1 MKNKKWIVILS
12 IVLVVLLAGG
22 SIFGYSQWQSAKKE
36 ERLKDAAKAWVSA
49 IEKQSFDKIPSL
61 VTSDSLKAAGY
72 TKETVVEKYDAIYGG
87 IGVSNMKIDYEIS
100 EDHTLSYTATFDTV
114 LGTISSIPYKT
125 KLVEDGD
132 TYKIDWTAELIFPG
146 MLSDDKIRYTVDEAQ
161 RGSIIDRNGKPLAFN
176 TTTYQAGVVP
186 QNLGEGQAR
195 TSKIAN
201 IAKQLGI
208 SAEFIEEQLSQS
220 WVQPDYFVPLKTLAY
235 GTEATVIDGVS
246 YQEVQTRAYPLA
258 DAAAQLTGYVGEVT
272 AEDIE
277 KDPTLQSGDI
287 IGRSG
292 LELTFNDELR
302 GENGGEIY
310 IETANGEKRATIQ
323 QVEKKDGQDIQV
335 TVDAQVQQVAF
346 DSLENA
352 AGSTVVMEPKSG
364 NLLALVSKPSF
375 DPNLFVVGI
384 TQEQYDVYNNDE
396 NKPFISRFSTRYAP
410 GSTFKPITASI
421 GLEAG
426 VTTVDKTREIS
437 GLQWQKDDSWG
448 NYKISRV
455 TETDVVNLETAL
467 VKSDN
472 IYFAQEVLE
481 MGEDTFREGLNK
493 LTFGENY
500 DLPLTMEPAQ
510 ISNEKSFGSEILL
523 ADTAYGQGQL
533 LMSPIQM
540 AANYSVFANDG
551 VLTYPKLLVDA
562 ESKTKE
568 VFAKETVDTIKPML
582 MKVVTSSEGTANSLK
597 GVGNLAAKTGTA
609 ELKGSQGER
618 GVENSL
624 IFAFD
629 ANDSSYLTVS
639 IVENHREVEKTA
651 TELIKPVIQFLEK
664 VQ

>member
-22 SIFGYSQWQSAKKE
+22 SVFGYSQWQSAKKE

-384 TQEQYDVYNNDE
+384 TQDQYDVYNNDE

>member
-1 MKNKKWIVILS
+1 M
-12 IVLVVLLAGG
+12 
-22 SIFGYSQWQSAKKE
+22 
-36 ERLKDAAKAWVSA
+36 
-49 IEKQSFDKIPSL
+49 
-61 VTSDSLKAAGY
+61 
-72 TKETVVEKYDAIYGG
+72 
-87 IGVSNMKIDYEIS
+87 
-100 EDHTLSYTATFDTV
+100 
-114 LGTISSIPYKT
+114 
-125 KLVEDGD
+125 
-132 TYKIDWTAELIFPG
+132 
-146 MLSDDKIRYTVDEAQ
+146 
-161 RGSIIDRNGKPLAFN
+161 
-176 TTTYQAGVVP
+176 
-186 QNLGEGQAR
+186 
-195 TSKIAN
+195 
-201 IAKQLGI
+201 
-208 SAEFIEEQLSQS
+208 
-220 WVQPDYFVPLKTLAY
+220 
-235 GTEATVIDGVS
+235 
-246 YQEVQTRAYPLA
+246 
-258 DAAAQLTGYVGEVT
+258 
-272 AEDIE
+272 
-277 KDPTLQSGDI
+277 
-287 IGRSG
+287 
-292 LELTFNDELR
+292 
-302 GENGGEIY
+302 
-310 IETANGEKRATIQ
+310 
-323 QVEKKDGQDIQV
+323 
-335 TVDAQVQQVAF
+335 
-346 DSLENA
+346 
-352 AGSTVVMEPKSG
+352 
-364 NLLALVSKPSF
+364 
-375 DPNLFVVGI
+375 
-384 TQEQYDVYNNDE
+384 
-396 NKPFISRFSTRYAP
+396 
-410 GSTFKPITASI
+410 
-421 GLEAG
+421 
-426 VTTVDKTREIS
+426 
-437 GLQWQKDDSWG
+437 G

>member
-1 MKNKKWIVILS
+1 MKNKKWIVIFS

-22 SIFGYSQWQSAKKE
+22 SVFGYSQWQSAKKE
-36 ERLKDAAKAWVSA
+36 ERLNDSAKAWISA
-49 IEKQSFDKIPSL
+49 IEKQSFDKIPDL
-61 VTSDSLKAAGY
+61 VTSDSLKTSGY
-72 TKETVVEKYDAIYGG
+72 TEETVVEKYDAIYGG

-114 LGTISSIPYKT
+114 LGTISSIPYQT

-186 QNLGEGQAR
+186 RNLGEGQAR

-277 KDPTLQSGDI
+277 KDPTLQTGDI

-292 LELTFNDELR
+292 LELTFNEELR

-335 TVDAQVQQVAF
+335 TVDAQIQQVAF
-346 DSLENA
+346 DSLENV

-384 TQEQYDVYNNDE
+384 TQEQYNVYNNDE

-426 VTTVDKTREIS
+426 ITTVDKTHKIS

-481 MGEDTFREGLNK
+481 MGEDKFREGLNK
-493 LTFGENY
+493 LTFGESY

-582 MKVVTSSEGTANSLK
+582 TKVVTSSEGTANSLK

-651 TELIKPVIQFLEK
+651 TELIKPVIQFLEQ

>member
-1 MKNKKWIVILS
+1 MKNKKWIVTFS

-22 SIFGYSQWQSAKKE
+22 SVFGYSQWQSAKKE
-36 ERLKDAAKAWVSA
+36 ERLNDAAKAWISA
-49 IEKQSFDKIPSL
+49 IEKQSFDKIPDL
-61 VTSDSLKAAGY
+61 VTSDSLKASGY
-72 TKETVVEKYDAIYGG
+72 TEETVVEKYDAIYGG

-100 EDHTLSYTATFDTV
+100 EDHTLSYTATFDTI

-277 KDPTLQSGDI
+277 KDPTLQTGDI

-292 LELTFNDELR
+292 LELTFNEELR

-335 TVDAQVQQVAF
+335 TVDAQIQQVAF

-426 VTTVDKTREIS
+426 ITTVDKTHKIS

-493 LTFGENY
+493 LTFGESY

-582 MKVVTSSEGTANSLK
+582 TKVVTSSEGTANSLK

-651 TELIKPVIQFLEK
+651 TELIKPVIQFLEQ

>member
-651 TELIKPVIQFLEK
+651 TELIKPVIQFLVK

>member
-1 MKNKKWIVILS
+1 MKNKKWIVIFS

-22 SIFGYSQWQSAKKE
+22 SVFGYSQWQSAKKE
-36 ERLKDAAKAWVSA
+36 ERLNDVAKAWISA
-49 IEKQSFDKIPSL
+49 IEKQSFDKIPDL
-61 VTSDSLKAAGY
+61 VTSDSLKTSGY
-72 TKETVVEKYDAIYGG
+72 TEETVVEKYDAIYGG

-195 TSKIAN
+195 ASKIAN

-277 KDPTLQSGDI
+277 KDPTLQTGDI

-292 LELTFNDELR
+292 LELTFNEELR

-335 TVDAQVQQVAF
+335 TVDAQIQQVAF

-384 TQEQYDVYNNDE
+384 TQEQYNVYNNDE

-426 VTTVDKTREIS
+426 ITTVDKTHKIS

-493 LTFGENY
+493 LTFGESY

-582 MKVVTSSEGTANSLK
+582 TKVVTSSEGTANSLK

-651 TELIKPVIQFLEK
+651 TELIKPVIQFLEQ